1 MSFEL
6 GHLAH
11 FYAVARHE
19 SFTRAAAALRI
30 QQPSVSRS
38 VRLLEDALGVELL
51 ERHPRRAVL
60 TGAGQ
65 RIFDACVRLF
75 EEADNID
82 RIAEGERG
90 EIRGPLRIAP
100 AGAFASR

>member
-30 QQPSVSRS
+30 QQPSISRS
-38 VRLLEDALGVELL
+38 VKLLEEALGVVLF
-51 ERHPRRAVL
+51 ERHPRKVAL
-60 TGAGQ
+60 TAAGQ
-65 RIFDACVRLF
+65 RIFDASVRLF
-75 EEADNID
+75 EEAENIG
-82 RIAEGERG
+82 RIAEAERG
-90 EIRGPLRIAP
+90 ECQGPLRVAA
-100 AGAFASR
+100 AGAVAS